1 MAEERED
8 QEKRGSGWG
17 GDLGTVGEYLQI
29 AFVFPLA
36 LVIGFFAGRW
46 VGEWIGGAKVG
57 AIAGL
62 LLGTGAAFYNL
73 VETLRRIQ
81 RREAERARERDG

>member
-1 MAEERED
+1 MAEERENEE
-8 QEKRGSGWG
+8 EKGSGWG
-17 GDLGTVGEYLQI
+17 QDLGTVGEYLQI

-46 VGEWIGGAKVG
+46 VGEWVGGAKVG

>member
-1 MAEERED
+1 MAKD
-8 QEKRGSGWG
+8 EKGSGWSS
-17 GDLGTVGEYLQI
+17 DLGTVGEYLQI

-81 RREAERARERDG
+81 RREAERAEEREG